1 MRIRKNLE
9 DFKPYEWQISS
20 TNLASKL
27 KKNNQILRFDTNT
40 SPYISKM
47 WLKKLSSRLDKLNIN
62 DYPDVSY
69 NNLKKSISEYVNI
82 NQNMITV
89 TNGSDEGLDMIAK
102 TFIDE
107 NTNTIISTPTY
118 MFYRIISQIMGG
130 NVISIPRKENFID
143 DEELIL
149 NSITEN
155 NSIIFLCSPNNP
167 TGNSSK
173 RETIIHL
180 IKNPNVI
187 VIVDEA
193 YSEFSGK
200 TLVDLTNNYDNLI
213 IIRTFSKAFSLAGA
227 RIGYM
232 VASKT
237 TIDLLNIVRPP
248 NSLSVISLALAE
260 IALKD
265 IKFVQENIRYI
276 INERERC
283 KKILDKIKGVQ
294 VYRSDANFL
303 LLKFNKL
310 NPNKIYN
317 LLLQKGL
324 IVRNVSNMI
333 NLEKCLRFNIRTS
346 AQNDILL
353 TAFSEIIKNN

>member
-1 MRIRKNLE
+1 M
-9 DFKPYEWQISS
+9 
-20 TNLASKL
+20 
-27 KKNNQILRFDTNT
+27 
-40 SPYISKM
+40 
-47 WLKKLSSRLDKLNIN
+47 
-62 DYPDVSY
+62 
-69 NNLKKSISEYVNI
+69 
-82 NQNMITV
+82 
-89 TNGSDEGLDMIAK
+89 
-102 TFIDE
+102 
-107 NTNTIISTPTY
+107 
-118 MFYRIISQIMGG
+118 
-130 NVISIPRKENFID
+130 
-143 DEELIL
+143 
-149 NSITEN
+149 
-155 NSIIFLCSPNNP
+155 
-167 TGNSSK
+167 
-173 RETIIHL
+173 
-180 IKNPNVI
+180 
-187 VIVDEA
+187 
-193 YSEFSGK
+193 
-200 TLVDLTNNYDNLI
+200 
-213 IIRTFSKAFSLAGA
+213 
-227 RIGYM
+227 
-232 VASKT
+232 
-237 TIDLLNIVRPP
+237 IDLLNIVRPP

-324 IVRNVSNMI
+324 IVRNVSNMV